1 MQLITRGAAEGKEEL
16 EDQSAVISD
25 ERAQKIL
32 EERRRL
38 EEQMQQIDDSQT
50 NINLDLFDDL
60 PVQSSPSGINPA
72 LSPTLLPSEED
83 REIAMRMQQPGIAGL
98 VV

>member
-1 MQLITRGAAEGKEEL
+1 
-16 EDQSAVISD
+16 
-25 ERAQKIL
+25 
-32 EERRRL
+32 
-38 EEQMQQIDDSQT
+38 MQQIDDSQT

-60 PVQSSPSGINPA
+60 PVQSAPPGINPA

-98 VV
+98 MV